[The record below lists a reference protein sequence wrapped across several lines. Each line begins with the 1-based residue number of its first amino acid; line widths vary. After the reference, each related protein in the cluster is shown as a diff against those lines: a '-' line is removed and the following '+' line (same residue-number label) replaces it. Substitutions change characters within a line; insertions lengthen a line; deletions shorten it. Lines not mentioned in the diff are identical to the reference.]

1 MYTDVFIGVDF
12 CFVELPDNFDCFG
25 VINKYTFNCI
35 IKMLSEFVIGQAGHP
50 SCCLMSFFCI
60 KTLLTKCFKLSL
72 TGHKL
77 LFQGSL
83 FLRKGVFGEKILF
96 RSQLPFTIVFIDRKL
111 LTITGIILSFQQ
123 DELSFQ
129 TFTFALRRFSDG
141 SGFDTDDFDLP
152 FQCFKDDFFKCAFPP
167 ADVFTRAA
175 IVIPM
180 GRTGK
185 YSSIRN
191 SIYL

>member
-1 MYTDVFIGVDF
+1 MPRNKTSESLCNSDVFIGVDF

-50 SCCLMSFFCI
+50 ACCLMSFFCI

-96 RSQLPFTIVFIDRKL
+96 RSQLPFAVVFIDRKL
-111 LTITGIILSFQQ
+111 FTTTGVILCFDQ

-129 TFTFALRRFSDG
+129 TFTFES
-141 SGFDTDDFDLP
+141 
-152 FQCFKDDFFKCAFPP
+152 
-167 ADVFTRAA
+167 FTRRAETSP
-175 IVIPM
+175 VLLQPC
-180 GRTGK
+180 
-185 YSSIRN
+185 
-191 SIYL
+191 

>member
-1 MYTDVFIGVDF
+1 
-12 CFVELPDNFDCFG
+12 
-25 VINKYTFNCI
+25 
-35 IKMLSEFVIGQAGHP
+35 
-50 SCCLMSFFCI
+50 MSFFCI

-96 RSQLPFTIVFIDRKL
+96 RSQLPFAVVFIDREL
-111 LTITGIILSFQQ
+111 FTITGVILCFDQ

-129 TFTFALRRFSDG
+129 TFTFAFCCFSDG

-152 FQCFKDDFFKCAFPP
+152 FQCFEDDFLKCAFPP
-167 ADVFTRAA
+167 ADIFARTF

-185 YSSIRN
+185 YGSIGFLKFSAAVCAEVN
-191 SIYL
+191 SV